1 MKTVQKQSFYYFI
14 LEWHGQSVSICL
26 LSGTHSPESDH
37 PMYLSVEPSSTSND
51 CKMTIDLSP
60 SHRMRIVI
68 IESDSN
74 LVLKYCALE
83 NIAYLYILPRDTS
96 SFDFYPA
103 LDAIRSCNWDDFNW
117 NVETNTDL
125 EIYFSKS
132 TSSLHYGLILEI
144 TGINMSYNHWLLMK
158 EYSKIKTMY

>member
-1 MKTVQKQSFYYFI
+1 MQ
-14 LEWHGQSVSICL
+14 
-26 LSGTHSPESDH
+26 
-37 PMYLSVEPSSTSND
+37 
-51 CKMTIDLSP
+51 
-60 SHRMRIVI
+60 IVI

-74 LVLKYCALE
+74 FVLKYCALE

-117 NVETNTDL
+117 NVETSTDL

-144 TGINMSYNHWLLMK
+144 IGMSICHWLLMK
-158 EYSKIKTMY
+158 EYLKIKTMY